1 MLWGVIIRTWVI
13 FICLES
19 DDSSGEGSDTEWDGD
34 EDDDDDVE
42 ADDMDD
48 VQGVADQGHY

>member
-19 DDSSGEGSDTEWDGD
+19 DDSLGEGSDTEWDGD